1 MIRILSGIVV
11 TLSASPAISLVAK
24 GTVVA
29 ALGLISAR
37 FARRSRAA
45 VRHALL
51 ASTFS
56 VLLALPIVSFLA
68 TPVPIA
74 VPVAKGDS
82 NISSLFDYTSVPSA
96 GEPAS
101 GRFSAAAAKPE
112 WALPPRATMLL
123 CGWFLGTALFVI
135 PIVSGLLQIRSL
147 RRFGL
152 PWRHGQAVAEGL
164 APGVRR
170 RVEVLL
176 HESLPGP
183 MTFGVLNPV
192 IILPADAQSWDK
204 QDLERA
210 LVHELEHVRRYDW
223 PIHCLARVACAAY
236 WFHPLVWIAWRQL
249 ALEAERSCDDVV
261 LRSSEATAYADQ
273 LVGLARRRSVV
284 GRSPALAMASRSD
297 LAARVS
303 SLLDGRQARGRA
315 GAFLVAVACI
325 AAAAI
330 VFTMSPLQMVA
341 APQGET
347 VATQNIP
354 KWEAVSVKPCTVPP
368 APAAGALRGRGTA
381 PPPPSS
387 NRITL
392 NCTSIV
398 GLVYTSYGVY
408 EGGRYNGPVAGI
420 VRYDNF
426 PAWTRSERYTV
437 EAKAEG
443 NPGQHMMR
451 GPMLQTI
458 LADRFRLKVHME
470 TKEGPVYILSV
481 AKRGPKMETLE
492 PGSCAP
498 MDASAEEP
506 PPNPCPSN
514 NSRHDQ
520 NYTLDYWTNMDSFT
534 RLLTVRFADPL
545 TKDTPV
551 LNQTGLP
558 GYYHVQTEFLDPQV
572 TTAQDGAPA
581 QSIFTAVE
589 KLGLKL
595 EAGKGPRQ
603 YLTFDSAER
612 PSEN

>member
-1 MIRILSGIVV
+1 MTRILSGIVV
-11 TLSASPAISLVAK
+11 TLSESPAISLAAK
-24 GTVVA
+24 ATVVV
-29 ALGLISAR
+29 ALGLIGAW

-68 TPVPIA
+68 TPVAIP

-82 NISSLFDYTSVPSA
+82 NTSSLLDYTSAQSS

-101 GRFSAAAAKPE
+101 GRFSAAAAKSE
-112 WALPPRATMLL
+112 WALPPQATMLL
-123 CGWFLGTALFVI
+123 CGWFLGTAFFMI

-152 PWRHGQAVAEGL
+152 PWRHGQAVAEDL
-164 APGVRR
+164 TPGARR
-170 RVEVLL
+170 HVEVLL
-176 HESLPGP
+176 HESMPGP
-183 MTFGVLNPV
+183 MTCGVLNPV

-210 LVHELEHVRRYDW
+210 LIHELEHVRRYDW
-223 PIHCLARVACAAY
+223 AIHCIARIACAAY

-249 ALEAERSCDDVV
+249 ALEAERSCDDAV

-284 GRSPALAMASRSD
+284 RQSPVLAMANRSD
-297 LAARVS
+297 LLSRVRAV
-303 SLLDGRQARGRA
+303 LDVRQARGRA
-315 GAFLVAVACI
+315 GAFLVAAACI

-330 VFTMSPLQMVA
+330 VLTMSPLRMVA
-341 APQGET
+341 APQANT
-347 VATQNIP
+347 VSNIP
-354 KWEAVSVKPCTVPP
+354 KWDAVSIKPCTPQP
-368 APAAGALRGRGTA
+368 SPAAGALRGRGTPP
-381 PPPPSS
+381 PPPPS
-387 NRITL
+387 NRVSL
-392 NCTSIV
+392 NCRGIV
-398 GLVYTSYGVY
+398 DLVYLSYGVY
-408 EGGRYNGPVAGI
+408 EGGRYNGPVAGV
-420 VRYDNF
+420 VRYDGF
-426 PAWTRSERYTV
+426 PAWTRSERYTI

-443 NPGQHMMR
+443 TPGQHMML

-470 TKEGPVYILSV
+470 TREGPVYILSI
-481 AKRGPKMETLE
+481 AKGGPKMEPLK
-492 PGSCAP
+492 PGGCAP
-498 MDASAEEP
+498 VDASAEEP
-506 PPNPCPSN
+506 PTDPCPSKN
-514 NSRHDQ
+514 ERHEQ

-551 LNQTGLP
+551 LNQTGLS
-558 GYYHVQTEFLDPQV
+558 GYYHIQTEFLNPQV
-572 TTAQDGAPA
+572 TTAEDGAPA
-581 QSIFTAVE
+581 QSIFSAVE

-603 YLTFDSAER
+603 YLVFDHAER